1 MANSSSLQKRKKMMA
16 WTAVVMLLAIFL
28 LPMTGYI
35 STGFALAEPQAKETN
50 PRADYWRLVR
60 DNTKGYSA
68 VKGRETNELIQG
80 SGQNWRQLRNGPL
93 ATYGSWMIGFT
104 LAVLALF
111 YLWRG
116 QVKMTHPRSGQTI
129 ERWTLNERRLH
140 WLTAGLFVILS
151 ITGLSLLYGRA
162 VLIPVF
168 GHHGFAAYAAIAKFT
183 HNILGPA
190 FMIGLLVMIVKW
202 FKHNFLNKVD
212 LEWFKA
218 FGGMVGDKHP
228 SAEKLNGGEKLWF
241 WTLATAGVAL
251 CLSGL
256 VLDFPNFDQER
267 EIIQI
272 SHLIHLLT
280 ALVLIA
286 FAFGHIYIGTVG
298 TEGALE
304 GMVTGQVD
312 TAWAQQHHDLWLNQ
326 IEQEAA
332 QKANDK
338 T

>member
-1 MANSSSLQKRKKMMA
+1 MGSKNSSVSF
-16 WTAVVMLLAIFL
+16 W
-28 LPMTGYI
+28 
-35 STGFALAEPQAKETN
+35 
-50 PRADYWRLVR
+50 
-60 DNTKGYSA
+60 SA
-68 VKGRETNELIQG
+68 GT
-80 SGQNWRQLRNGPL
+80 
-93 ATYGSWMIGFT
+93 
-104 LAVLALF
+104 
-111 YLWRG
+111 
-116 QVKMTHPRSGQTI
+116 
-129 ERWTLNERRLH
+129 RRLH
-140 WLTAGLFVILS
+140 WLTAGLFVILA

-190 FMIGLLVMIVKW
+190 FMIGLFIMIIKW
-202 FKHNFLNKVD
+202 FKNNFLYKVD

-267 EIIQI
+267 EIIQL

-280 ALVLIA
+280 SLVLIA

-304 GMVTGQVD
+304 GMVPGQVD
-312 TAWAQQHHDLWLNQ
+312 TAWAQQHHDLWLQ
-326 IEQEAA
+326 EVEQQAKE
-332 QKANDK
+332 K
-338 T
+338 TGL

>member
-1 MANSSSLQKRKKMMA
+1 MTLSKRKKMMGLSGIF
-16 WTAVVMLLAIFL
+16 MLLAIFL

-35 STGFALAEPQAKETN
+35 STGFANADNEQVKVTN
-50 PRADYWRLVR
+50 PKADYWRMVR

-80 SGQNWRQLRNGPL
+80 SGQNWRELRNGPVAWL
-93 ATYGSWMIGFT
+93 GSGMIIMT
-104 LAVLALF
+104 LAALILF
-111 YLWRG
+111 YVWRG
-116 QVKMTHPRSGQTI
+116 KVELTHPRSGKTV

-140 WLTAGLFVILS
+140 WITSGIFVVLT

-162 VLIPVF
+162 VLIPLF
-168 GHHGFAAYAAIAKFT
+168 GHHGFSTYAEIAKWL
-183 HNILGPA
+183 HNVLGPL
-190 FMIGLLVMIVKW
+190 FMIGLILMIVNW
-202 FKHNFLNKVD
+202 ASLNLFNRID
-212 LEWFKA
+212 LEWFKQY
-218 FGGMVGDKHP
+218 GGMIGDNHP
-228 SAEKLNGGEKLWF
+228 AAEKLNGGEKLFF
-241 WTLATAGVAL
+241 WSLAFAGVFL

-272 SHLIHLLT
+272 SHLIHVLT

-286 FAFGHIYIGTVG
+286 FSFGHIYIATIG

-312 TAWAQQHHDLWLNQ
+312 TAWAEQHHSLWMKELRQ
-326 IEQEAA
+326 SE
-332 QKANDK
+332 DSDSR
-338 T
+338 